1 MQWNLIPAET
11 NKQFKF
17 TAECYISLDVNNYK
31 DVYVDIVKLIIILN
45 INNSTK
51 PIFYIDDFLS

>member
-11 NKQFKF
+11 NKHFIEFKF
-17 TAECYISLDVNNYK
+17 VVNNYK